1 MIGVGDSGLIA
12 GVLQLS
18 VPSYALRLVH
28 RFGTQRVGWFVVT
41 AFISLAFLHLLGPAK
56 PAGTGLGSAI
66 LMDTL
71 YAGGSVLLIIGM
83 CHVENLFAEQE
94 RVRSQ
99 TASLRSEWESR
110 FKEESANL
118 ARANQGLVQEIA
130 QRDQIVEALKASEA
144 HYRFLFV
151 ENPQPMWILDLRS
164 CRFLAVNSATLR
176 QYGFTAEEFMTLT
189 GRDLLLPVNAAGFL
203 EDISKP
209 CPAVESRGVWQHCK
223 KDGTLIDVELSAVD
237 LTFGDA
243 AARLFL
249 ATDIT
254 ERRRREMD
262 LRKVHKM
269 ETVGHVAGGVA
280 HHLNNI
286 LTIIEGNASI
296 LMEKP
301 LDLQSAEKLEH
312 ISSAVMRAAGI
323 TRQLLAA
330 GARQSLR
337 LESLD
342 LNGLIR
348 SLNPM
353 LRRLIGEHIALES
366 SCAYLPQIHA
376 DRRLLEHVI
385 INLVLNARD
394 AMSDGGVL
402 TIGTARVRIDD
413 DKIETGHPG
422 KTGEFVRLSISDTG
436 CGMTPQIESRLFEPF
451 FTTREQGLGLG
462 LASVFGIVKQHSGWV
477 EYTTDAG
484 SGTEFRVFLP
494 ATSKLPETAQPAEA
508 APAKQAKATVLLVEP
523 EDRARTLAHFVLNR
537 HGYKVIEADC
547 GATALV
553 LWDSQATD
561 VDLLFTNLILPGDIS
576 GRALAERFQQSKPG
590 LKVVYSVDQNPG
602 ADEQAAIQPEGMELV
617 SKPFGPDKLI
627 QVIRS
632 SLGAA

>member
-1 MIGVGDSGLIA
+1 MIGAGDSGLIA

-56 PAGTGLGSAI
+56 PAGTGVGSAI
-66 LMDTL
+66 LLDAL

-94 RVRSQ
+94 RTRSQ
-99 TASLRSEWESR
+99 TESLRSEWESQVS
-110 FKEESANL
+110 EETANL
-118 ARANQGLVQEIA
+118 ARTNQGLVQEIA
-130 QRDQIVEALKASEA
+130 RRDQIVDALRASEA

-164 CRFLAVNSATLR
+164 CRFLAVNNAALR

-189 GRDLLLPVNAAGFL
+189 GRDLMLPVKAAAFL

-209 CPAVESRGVWQHCK
+209 CSAVESRGVWQHCK

-237 LTFGDA
+237 MTFGEA

-249 ATDIT
+249 VSDIT
-254 ERRRREMD
+254 ERRRREME
-262 LRKVHKM
+262 LRKTHKM
-269 ETVGHVAGGVA
+269 ETVGLVAGGVA

-312 ISSAVMRAAGI
+312 ISSAVMRASGI
-323 TRQLLAA
+323 ARQLLAA
-330 GARQSLR
+330 GGRQTLR

-342 LNGLIR
+342 LNGMIR

-353 LRRLIGEHIALES
+353 LRRLIGEHIALEI
-366 SCAYLPQIHA
+366 SCAYVPQIQA

-394 AMSDGGVL
+394 AMADGGVL
-402 TIGTARVRIDD
+402 ALGTARVRIDD
-413 DKIETGHPG
+413 AKIETGHPD
-422 KTGEFVRLSISDTG
+422 KTGEFVRFSVRDTG
-436 CGMTPQIESRLFEPF
+436 CGMTPQIQSRLFEPF

-462 LASVFGIVKQHSGWV
+462 LASIFGIVKQHSGWI
-477 EYTTDAG
+477 EYTTEAG
-484 SGTEFRVFLP
+484 SGTEFRIFLP
-494 ATSKLPETAQPAEA
+494 ATSKLTDTAQPAETTA
-508 APAKQAKATVLLVEP
+508 AKQVKATVLLVEP
-523 EDRARTLAHFVLNR
+523 EDRSRTLAHFVLNR
-537 HGYKVIEADC
+537 YGYKVIEADC

-553 LWDSQATD
+553 LWDSQAAN
-561 VDLLFTNLILPGDIS
+561 VDLLFTNLNLPGDIS

-590 LKVVYSVDQNPG
+590 LKVIYSVDQNPG
-602 ADEQAAIQPEGMELV
+602 ADEQAAIQPEGMDLI
-617 SKPFGPDKLI
+617 SKPFGPDKLV
-627 QVIRS
+627 QVVQS
-632 SLGAA
+632 SLAS